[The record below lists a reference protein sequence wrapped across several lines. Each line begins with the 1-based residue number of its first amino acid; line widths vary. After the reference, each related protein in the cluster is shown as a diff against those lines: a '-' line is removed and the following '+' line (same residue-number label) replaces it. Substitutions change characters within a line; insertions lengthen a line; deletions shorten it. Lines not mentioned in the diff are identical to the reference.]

1 MFCKTAPPARRYCI
15 ALVLL
20 KYCDCN
26 THVYALLIYMCC
38 TLRKKNIHSFSSL
51 LPLAI
56 WSLFLFE
63 IMPELDYLP
72 P

>member
-1 MFCKTAPPARRYCI
+1 
-15 ALVLL
+15 
-20 KYCDCN
+20 
-26 THVYALLIYMCC
+26 MCC
-38 TLRKKNIHSFSSL
+38 TLREENIHSFSSL